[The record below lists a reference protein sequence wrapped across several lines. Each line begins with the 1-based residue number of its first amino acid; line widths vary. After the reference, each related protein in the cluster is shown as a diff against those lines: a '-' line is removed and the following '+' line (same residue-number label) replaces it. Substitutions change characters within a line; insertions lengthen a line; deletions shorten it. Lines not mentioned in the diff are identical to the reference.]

1 MTRYALMLA
10 MFCLTVSVSADT
22 CTNEQ
27 KEEAPADTAEEVVA
41 EDGSTEAAVHKS

>member
-22 CTNEQ
+22 CTHEKKEGPQ
-27 KEEAPADTAEEVVA
+27 VDKEEAEAEGEK
-41 EDGSTEAAVHKS
+41 TEPDAS